1 MLGPFLVGVLL
12 PISGII
18 GAFVLLAGS
27 LIVAALNVAI
37 LGEET
42 RGRILEEI

>member
-1 MLGPFLVGVLL
+1 L
-12 PISGII
+12 PIGGTI

-27 LIVAALNVAI
+27 LIVAALTVAA